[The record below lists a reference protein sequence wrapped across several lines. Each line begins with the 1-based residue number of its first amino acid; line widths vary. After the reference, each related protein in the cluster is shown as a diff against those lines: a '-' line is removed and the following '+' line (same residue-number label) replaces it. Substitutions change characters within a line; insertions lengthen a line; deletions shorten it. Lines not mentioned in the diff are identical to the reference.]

1 MTPERAFER
10 LRTVLAMRPPLAIE
24 GLPFR
29 RAAVLVPV
37 LARPGGATIL
47 FTERTQSV
55 HDHKGQISLP
65 GGRAEPGEDARANA
79 LRESFEEVG
88 LTPDS
93 VEIAGT
99 LDDQLAVSRYLVTPL
114 VGLVANPPDAWR
126 PQASEVA
133 HPFEVPL
140 ARLLDPSNVRREL
153 WDASMMPPGAPVK
166 EILESRVTLEEVDPV
181 TGRYAVYFFDGGDG
195 RVIWGLTAR
204 ILKQV
209 LDLAFEFRVP
219 EGR

>member
-10 LRTVLAMRPPLAIE
+10 LRTALATRAPRPIE
-24 GLPFR
+24 DLPFR

-37 LARPGGATIL
+37 LARPDGATIL
-47 FTERTQSV
+47 FTERTQTV
-55 HDHKGQISLP
+55 NDHKGQISFP

-88 LTPDS
+88 LAPDR

-114 VGLVANPPDAWR
+114 VGLVSRPPDAWQA
-126 PQASEVA
+126 QASEVA

-140 ARLLDPSNVRREL
+140 ARLLDPANVRREL

-166 EILESRVTLEEVDPV
+166 EILESRVTLEEVDPE

-204 ILKQV
+204 ILKQL
-209 LDLAFEFRVP
+209 LDVAFALGVP